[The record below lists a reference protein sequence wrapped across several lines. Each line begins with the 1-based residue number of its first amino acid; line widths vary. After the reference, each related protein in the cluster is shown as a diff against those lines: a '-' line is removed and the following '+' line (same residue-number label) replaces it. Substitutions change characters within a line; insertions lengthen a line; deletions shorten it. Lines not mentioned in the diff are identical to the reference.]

1 MTDIDTNIAEFSITI
16 DNIEEAFNLGKER
29 KRDGHIFIADSD
41 YLNQAN
47 PEQPSI
53 FLTDSLSIYYLKAK
67 RGTTFYNSIIKD
79 KLLKHIFLSLY
90 DDYDHD
96 DLFELLK
103 DILAVHP
110 NLRSIELN
118 TSHSRSRYSK
128 NFSNRQCAAF
138 CEGLKRT
145 KSLRKL
151 VIRDT
156 TNLIDQKKI
165 QMLADAIN
173 DNKNISLDIRVEF
186 IEPDI
191 LSTLLE
197 SLKKNSRIKS
207 AWLTGRHT
215 YQTPWASIK
224 EFIQENSSI
233 SQLIV
238 KQMQFT
244 DADVD
249 LVMSALKATTTIQTL
264 KFPLSY
270 YIIDGVPSK
279 EVNRQ
284 FSERIFPLFIE
295 STITRQNSPLRT
307 LKLQQLLPNDMDTLF
322 KALKGNSTITS
333 LKLGCRVV
341 EEDPQR
347 AEYYNVLPISD
358 NTIDILNDLLT
369 NNKTLKQL
377 ALIGSVC
384 SDADLQKYQKSSV
397 DWYKHNTTLTKLNLK
412 ANRLVEV
419 LLGDA
424 LSYSKTLK
432 SLKCTRHFISNDL
445 YQNLLKNT
453 TLEEIFVTD
462 FYATGYDNCTFIKR
476 NLTVKRYGGSFYGDE
491 GDPFLQELANHP
503 SITSVYLGKLEFG
516 PLPPWSGTA
525 IASLKKNWILTDF
538 DMRNGR
544 DNALIEP
551 ILVRNRQFKLA
562 LALIMRNIVRQRHT
576 IFPMDIWRLI
586 FLHLTPDVS
595 LLT

>member
-1 MTDIDTNIAEFSITI
+1 V
-16 DNIEEAFNLGKER
+16 
-29 KRDGHIFIADSD
+29 
-41 YLNQAN
+41 
-47 PEQPSI
+47 
-53 FLTDSLSIYYLKAK
+53 SIYCLKAK

-90 DDYDHD
+90 DDHDHD

-103 DILAVHP
+103 DILGVHP

-118 TSHSRSRYSK
+118 TSHSHSTYSK

-156 TNLIDQKKI
+156 GKIDQKKI

-173 DNKNISLDIRVEF
+173 DNKNISLDIRVD
-186 IEPDI
+186 IKPDL

-207 AWLTGRHT
+207 ICLIGR
-215 YQTPWASIK
+215 YNCKTPWNSVK
-224 EFIQENSSI
+224 EFMQENSSI
-233 SQLIV
+233 SLFIV

-249 LVMSALKATTTIQTL
+249 LVMTAFKATTTIQTL

-270 YIIDGVPSK
+270 KINGATYE

-295 STITRQNSPLRT
+295 STITRENSPLRT
-307 LKLQQLLPNDMDTLF
+307 LKIQQLLPNDMDTLF
-322 KALKGNSTITS
+322 EALKDNSTITN
-333 LKLGCRVV
+333 LKLGCCNV
-341 EEDPQR
+341 EEDLHR
-347 AEYYNVLPISD
+347 AEYYDVLPISD

-377 ALIGSVC
+377 AFIGSVC

-397 DWYKHNTTLTKLNLK
+397 DWYKHNTTLTNLDLR
-412 ANRLVEV
+412 ANRLVEI

-424 LSYSKTLK
+424 LSHRKTLK

-462 FYATGYDNCTFIKR
+462 FYATGNDNCTFIKR
-476 NLTVKRYGGSFYGDE
+476 NLTVKRYGGYLYYYE

-503 SITSVYLGKLEFG
+503 SITSVHLGKFEYGTRHQL
-516 PLPPWSGTA
+516 SGTA
-525 IASLKKNWILTDF
+525 IASLKKNWILTDL

-544 DNALIEP
+544 DDALIEP
-551 ILVRNRQFKLA
+551 ILVRNRQFKVT
-562 LALIMRNIVRQRHT
+562 LALIMRNIARQRHT
-576 IFPMDIWRLI
+576 IFPMEIWRLI
-586 FLHLTPDVS
+586 FLHVTPDVS